1 MAAAAQRIGVARAN
15 DVTQSSELGAL
26 QAFGDLDRLA
36 GDQRGRVGA
45 GGLDLDTLFGE
56 LDLDQH
62 HVVGLQTG
70 CLSVGG
76 GGGGDRLL
84 LGAAGGIVIGFAG
97 AGAAGGRARVGTTRG
112 TLQQGLLLV
121 GGQLLEDLHL
131 LGGGGLSLGDK
142 TAGDDE
148 RTGAEAGDKNNKT
161 RAHGQSPH
169 GGPI

>member
-1 MAAAAQRIGVARAN
+1 MAAAAERKRVAGAD
-15 DVTQSSELGAL
+15 DVTQRGELGAL

-45 GGLDLDTLFGE
+45 GGLDLDPLFGE

-76 GGGGDRLL
+76 GGDRLL

-97 AGAAGGRARVGTTRG
+97 AVAAGGRAGVGTTRG

-121 GGQLLEDLHL
+121 GGQLLEDLQL

-142 TAGDDE
+142 GAGDNE
-148 RTGAEAGDKNNKT
+148 RTGIQAGDKNNKT